1 MLARGDNN
9 VIVTA
14 TKQLIKQEKTMTLEF
29 DEMADK
35 SLPEKT
41 MDVIKMADKPK
52 PVLNHE
58 ASVTRQVLDAL
69 GTLDNLHKIRACNVF
84 DRNWRVDIWTWKWL
98 DEESKITKS
107 MVIEHSFFV
116 KYDEDAG
123 RIISSDPEIVHM
135 DTNN

>member
-1 MLARGDNN
+1 MP
-9 VIVTA
+9 
-14 TKQLIKQEKTMTLEF
+14 LEF

-52 PVLNHE
+52 PKPKPILNHK
-58 ASVTRQVLDAL
+58 AGVTRQVLDAL
-69 GTLDNLHKIRACNVF
+69 GTPDNLHKVRAANVF
-84 DRNWRVDIWTWKWL
+84 DSNWRVDLWTWKWL

-107 MVIEHSFFV
+107 LLIEYSFFV

-123 RIISSDPEIVHM
+123 RIVSCDPEIVNIH
-135 DTNN
+135 TNS